1 MLNKL
6 TTYVMNRKIKI
17 TWLISLFL
25 GFACLLSNRLNSQVI
40 NTESFDGST
49 FVPSGWVNFNVAGSA
64 LWTSESAGTFPTQTP
79 HSGIGEAKFN
89 SFSASSG
96 AIQALITPQFDLSY
110 IGSST
115 SVVSLWMYRDAGY
128 ATKTDKLDLFIN
140 SAANLTGA
148 TLLGT
153 IFRNNSMSPI
163 ETVIG
168 WHQYSFNIPNTFIG
182 TSNYLIL
189 QGTSDYGNN
198 IFIDDLTWTSFPAA
212 CAGSPAPG
220 NTLSSEVS
228 ICPDIPFNLSLQ
240 NNTIGGGVTY
250 QWKSSNDNV
259 TFTNIPGAIFST
271 LSISQTSATYY
282 KCAVTCSSLSG
293 TSMAVQV
300 GLNNFYDCYCSLTA
314 TSAGDSDIGNV
325 TVGALNNGV
334 AAPVLSNPLA
344 TGMYNDYTSLPAAEL
359 EIGVP
364 IPISLSQITSSTSF
378 YDAWFNVYI
387 DYNHNGTFDI
397 PGEQVFTSTILTDAT
412 APSQTSNILVPATA
426 LTGQTRMRISLH
438 EFGSASEPVCG
449 TFGYGEVEDYMVNI
463 ICPAMN
469 GPLAPNVS
477 ICSGNSSTAIASTTY
492 FGSSLT
498 WYSAATGGAV
508 LATTST
514 YTTPV
519 LTTNTS
525 YWVSETI
532 GSCPESPRTQVN
544 ITVDPVNVLLNPIS
558 ASCNGVNDGTFS
570 LGTINCGNGPFTY
583 SVDGGSFGSI
593 PTSLSAGTHS
603 VIVQGAGT
611 GSPQS
616 APISIIIT
624 QPSIVISTP
633 IGIDN
638 SACINTLSAL
648 LSAQSTLSTFT
659 EGSQVITFDVSA
671 QPVELNSS
679 PGTQFSTATMSA
691 LPPGSIVTNVAFS
704 YPNLTSLGTSW
715 ASDVKIG
722 YTGALHHSAESGIG
736 APSSATNFEFI
747 DSLNVDSLD
756 IIGGAI
762 NLFYWDSWNDNTG
775 NECNFATG
783 SGVATLTITY
793 DYPTPAS
800 VTWWTAPTGGSQIGT
815 GSTLETIGTS
825 VLPTSSILGLYNFYA
840 QGENIGCSSASRGI
854 VTVTL
859 NSPNRTIAAYT
870 CEASY
875 TSPFGQ
881 VYDTSGLY
889 YHVIP
894 STTAACD
901 STVII
906 DLTLVEIP
914 VISIIGGTSLT
925 ATYDG
930 ASATYQWLN
939 CSTGNTVIPGATSAT
954 YEVLVNGMYSV
965 IANNGTCTDTSVCV
979 TVVSV
984 GLNSITSD
992 YIVQLS
998 PNPTSGKVLI
1008 TLAGSMSASV
1018 DVFDIQGKVILS
1030 LKEVTSGDSIS
1041 LDSVQSGMYT
1051 FKVTNEKGTS
1061 THRILKN

>member
-1 MLNKL
+1 MKKKN
-6 TTYVMNRKIKI
+6 TMTGI
-17 TWLISLFL
+17 ISLFL
-25 GFACLLSNRLNSQVI
+25 AVAFMLPTTLNSQVI
-40 NTESFDGST
+40 NNESFDGTT
-49 FVPSGWVNFNVAGSA
+49 FVPSGWVNLNVSGTSA
-64 LWTSESAGTFPTQTP
+64 WTRETSGTSPTQTP
-79 HSGIGEAKFN
+79 HSGAAEAKFN
-89 SFSASSG
+89 SYSALSG
-96 AIQALITPQFDLSY
+96 AVQALITPQFDLSF
-110 IGSST
+110 IGGST
-115 SVVSLWMYRDAGY
+115 SVVSVWMYRDDGY
-128 ATKTDKLDLFIN
+128 STATDKLDLFIN
-140 SAANLTGA
+140 SAANLTGS

-153 IFRNNSMSPI
+153 IFRNNSMEPI

-212 CAGSPAPG
+212 CTGSPAPG
-220 NTLSSEVS
+220 NTFSSEVS
-228 ICPDIPFNLSLQ
+228 ICPDTPFNLSLQ

-293 TSMAVQV
+293 TSAAVQV
-300 GLNNFYDCYCSLTA
+300 GLNNFYDCYCSLSA
-314 TSAGDSDIGNV
+314 TSGGDTDIGNV
-325 TVGALNNGV
+325 TIGTLNNGV
-334 AAPVLSNPLA
+334 ATPILSNPLA
-344 TGMYNDYTSLPAAEL
+344 NGLYNDYTALPAAEL

-378 YDAWFNVYI
+378 YEAWFNVYI
-387 DYNHNGTFDI
+387 DFNHNGTFDV
-397 PGEQVFTSTILTDAT
+397 PAEQVFTSTILTDAT

-463 ICPAMN
+463 ICPTMT
-469 GPLAPNVS
+469 GPVAPNVS
-477 ICSGNSSTAIASTTY
+477 ICLGNSSTAIANITY
-492 FGSSLT
+492 IGSSLT
-498 WYSAATGGAV
+498 WYSAATGGTV

-514 YTTPV
+514 YTTPL

-525 YWVSETI
+525 YWVSETL

-544 ITVDPVNVLLNPIS
+544 ITIDPVNVILNPVS
-558 ASCNGVNDGTFS
+558 TSCNGADDGTFT
-570 LGTINCGNGPFTY
+570 LGTVNCGTAPFTY
-583 SVDGGSFGSI
+583 SVDGGAFGSI
-593 PTSLSAGTHS
+593 PTNLSLGTHS
-603 VIVQGAGT
+603 VIVQGTGV

-616 APISIIIT
+616 APISILIT

-633 IGIDN
+633 IGIDT

-648 LSAQSTLSTFT
+648 LSAQSTLSTYT

-704 YPNLTSLGTSW
+704 YPNLTSLGSSW
-715 ASDVKIG
+715 ASDVQIG

-736 APSSATNFEFI
+736 TPFGASNFEFI

-756 IIGGAI
+756 IIGGPI
-762 NLFYWDSWNDNTG
+762 NLFYWDSWNDNAG
-775 NECNFATG
+775 DECTFATG
-783 SGVATLTITY
+783 TAVATLTITY

-825 VLPTSSILGLYNFYA
+825 VLPTSSILGVYNFYA
-840 QGENIGCSSASRGI
+840 QGENVGCTSTTRGI

-870 CEASY
+870 CETSY
-875 TSPFGQ
+875 TSPFGD
-881 VYDTSGLY
+881 VYDTTGLY

-894 STTAACD
+894 STTADCD

-906 DLTLVEIP
+906 DLTMVEIP
-914 VISIIGGTSLT
+914 SISIVGGTSLT
-925 ATYDG
+925 ATYEG

-939 CSTGNTVIPGATSAT
+939 CSTGNTIIPGATSST

-965 IANNGTCTDTSVCV
+965 IADNGICMDTSACV
-979 TVVSV
+979 TVNSV
-984 GLNSITSD
+984 GLNSMTSE
-992 YIVQLS
+992 YNVQLS

-1008 TLAGSMSASV
+1008 TLAGSMNASV
-1018 DVFDIQGKVILS
+1018 DIFDIQGKVILS
-1030 LKEVTSGDSIS
+1030 LKKVSSGDSIS
-1041 LDSVQSGMYT
+1041 LETVQPGMYT